1 MPDFASLNIASIMP
15 MIIIVLGALGILC
28 LDMILGKFYQGI
40 YVSLSVIIIALS
52 LFSLLYMDSYG
63 SGFFYFV
70 EIDGFSLV
78 AQAIILTTSIFFV
91 LLSKG
96 DYKEFR
102 YAEFYALFLFV
113 IAGYQF
119 MSAGSNLILIFVA
132 LEASSLALY
141 AMIALNRT
149 DKGLEAAIKY
159 FTLGAFGSGLFAFG
173 LVFIYA
179 SIGSLDIVD
188 LAVVSEMD
196 TQEMPKFLLLGFVF
210 LLGALGFKLSF
221 FPFHSWVPD
230 IYEGSNPPLAF
241 YMSIAT
247 KIAAFIVAL
256 RIFGIFLDFPFVKII
271 LFVTIALTTTIP
283 NVIALWQNDVQRMLA
298 YSSISQAGF
307 GLACIFVG
315 TGESINALFLY
326 WILFAFSNLGAFGL
340 LWVVHNKNGAPF
352 SKFSGLIK
360 TAPLLAVC
368 FAIFMLSLGGIPP
381 FGLFWGKIFVISSA
395 ISGGHIALA
404 LILLLNSGIAIY
416 YYIKL
421 IIFMF
426 LHEPDSALKLD
437 SAPKIAESTRATIPI
452 IGVISIAV
460 IICICSLL
468 LLGTILSHLGQY
480 LGF

>member
-15 MIIIVLGALGILC
+15 MIIIVLGALGILS

-40 YVSLSVIIIALS
+40 YISLSVIIIALS

-119 MSAGSNLILIFVA
+119 MSAGNNLILIFIA

-179 SIGSLDIVD
+179 SVGSLDIAD
-188 LAVVSEMD
+188 LALVSQMN

-256 RIFGIFLDFPFVKII
+256 RIFGIFLEFPFVKII
-271 LFVTIALTTTIP
+271 LFITIALTTTIP
-283 NVIALWQNDVQRMLA
+283 NIIALWQNDVQRMLA

-315 TGESINALFLY
+315 TGDSISALFLY

-340 LWVVHNKNGAPF
+340 LWVVHSKDGAPF

-360 TAPLLAVC
+360 SAPLIAIC

-395 ISGGHIALA
+395 INGGHIALA

-426 LHEPDSALKLD
+426 LKEPDSA
-437 SAPKIAESTRATIPI
+437 PQIAESTTLPI
-452 IGVISIAV
+452 IGVITIAV
-460 IICICSLL
+460 IVCVGSLL